1 MELCPLF
8 EVFYVWPA
16 VVNVKKCADR
26 TTFLD
31 RVENVRLEMN
41 SYSEMD
47 QTIEDFNLQQILS
60 EGITL
65 ASISKVSKSFL
76 Q

>member
-1 MELCPLF
+1 M
-8 EVFYVWPA
+8 
-16 VVNVKKCADR
+16 
-26 TTFLD
+26 
-31 RVENVRLEMN
+31 ENVRLEMN

-65 ASISKVSKSFL
+65 ASISQVSKLTWHNHKGITFGFRVLGTDSTTDIYFY
-76 Q
+76 